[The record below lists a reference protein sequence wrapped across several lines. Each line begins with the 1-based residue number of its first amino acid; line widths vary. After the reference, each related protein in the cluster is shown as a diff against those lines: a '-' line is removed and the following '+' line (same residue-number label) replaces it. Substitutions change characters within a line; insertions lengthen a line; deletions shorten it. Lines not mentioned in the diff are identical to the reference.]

1 MVTIWDALERNAERS
16 VETRN
21 MWRQAI
27 RQRRTEFTDIYG
39 VPYPNEANSKRTHEY
54 HIGIPLD
61 LAYYERF
68 QFKLYVDAANAINP
82 ETFKFYMGDP
92 ATPDTSEIMI
102 DLTDYLEEQQ
112 GEWVT
117 GDGYFPSESID
128 DRDEAGSF
136 YDILD
141 ACGLV
146 KVALGDDAVN
156 TILRPGNKLIR
167 ITSTEDCDVL
177 FIPYFKCSTVNR

>member
-1 MVTIWDALERNAERS
+1 MVTLADALEQVTERT
-16 VETRN
+16 VETRTL
-21 MWRQAI
+21 WRQAI

-39 VPYPNEANSKRTHEY
+39 VPYQNEKNSKKIHEY

-68 QFKLYVDAANAINP
+68 QFKLFISSANAINP
-82 ETFKFYMGDP
+82 DTFKFEMGDP
-92 ATPDTSEIMI
+92 GTPDDVEIMV

-117 GDGYFPSESID
+117 GDGYFPSENID
-128 DRDEAGSF
+128 DRDESGSF

-141 ACGLV
+141 ACGLLKAV
-146 KVALGDDAVN
+146 DGDDAVN
-156 TILRPGNKLIR
+156 TVLRPGNKLIR
-167 ITSTEDCDVL
+167 ITSVEDCDVS